1 MTQRFGRSLAILII
15 FFFGLMACAIRLVD
29 LQIIKAPMLATEG
42 EAVRTSQTGI
52 AAKRG
57 SITDATGTILADSI
71 LTYDIAV
78 NQINLRSYVHSETTK
93 ENGVEKTKVVGRGP
107 VEAARQ
113 LAPLLHMSEAELG
126 GLFLG
131 DSTYTYV
138 KRNVDA
144 VTYREIRALDIY
156 GIEWEATY
164 ERTFPNGNVA
174 APVIGTVNAEGVGS
188 SGMESQFNTLL
199 TGTPGSQQYEIAP
212 NGAII
217 PGAKKTTVE
226 PVDGGSLQLTLHAD
240 LQHLVQDM
248 LDARVEH
255 HKAEWGTVVVEDV
268 TTGEIL
274 VMADSESTIPDNANP
289 QPVASVQYTVEPGS
303 VGKVV
308 TFAAALDAGTITPT
322 SVFNVPYS
330 LDLPDAGGPITDFHE
345 HDGETLTATGI
356 LAESSNT
363 GTVLVGQTMS
373 NEQRYDMMKA
383 VGFGDLTGVELA
395 GETTGILRPPSEWA
409 GRDQYVS
416 MFGQSYS
423 VSPLQETSFMAT
435 IANGGVHIPPR
446 LVKSWTNADGTV
458 ETPEEPKPTQA
469 MKADTAQN
477 LMLMM
482 ESVVED
488 HLGTAGAAKVD
499 GYRVGVKTGTADIV
513 VNGQHGIVSTTAGL
527 LPVEAPRLAI
537 SVVLY
542 NPKVAYISS
551 DSSAPLF
558 GEVAQASVRNLGI
571 PASTTP
577 ATLFPTTPTN

>member
-29 LQIIKAPMLATEG
+29 LQIIKAPTLATEG

-289 QPVASVQYTVEPGS
+289 QPVASVQYAVEPGS

-330 LDLPDAGGPITDFHE
+330 LDLLDAGGPITDFHE

-363 GTVLVGQTMS
+363 GTVLVGQTLS

-423 VSPLQETSFMAT
+423 VSPLQETSFMST

-542 NPKVAYISS
+542 NPTVAYISS

>member
-29 LQIIKAPMLATEG
+29 LQIIKAPTLATEG

-113 LAPLLHMSEAELG
+113 LAPLLQMSEAELG

-289 QPVASVQYTVEPGS
+289 QPVASVQYAVEPGS

-330 LDLPDAGGPITDFHE
+330 LDLLDAGGPITDFHE

-363 GTVLVGQTMS
+363 GTVLVGQTLS

-423 VSPLQETSFMAT
+423 VSPLQETSFMST

-542 NPKVAYISS
+542 NPTVAYISS

>member
-29 LQIIKAPMLATEG
+29 LQIIKAPTLATEG

-113 LAPLLHMSEAELG
+113 LAPLLQMSEAELG

-289 QPVASVQYTVEPGS
+289 QPVASVQYAVEPGS

-363 GTVLVGQTMS
+363 GTVLVGQTLS

-423 VSPLQETSFMAT
+423 VSPLQETSFMST

-542 NPKVAYISS
+542 NPTVAYISS

>member
-15 FFFGLMACAIRLVD
+15 FFFGLVACAIRLVD
-29 LQIIKAPMLATEG
+29 LQIIEAPTLATEG
-42 EAVRTSQTGI
+42 EVVRTSQTDI

-113 LAPLLHMSEAELG
+113 LAPLLHMTEAELG
-126 GLFLG
+126 GVLLG
-131 DSTYTYV
+131 NSTYTYV

-188 SGMESQFNTLL
+188 SGMESQFDTVL

-226 PVDGGSLQLTLHAD
+226 PVDGGSLQVTLHAD

-274 VMADSESTIPDNANP
+274 VMADSGSTVPDNANP
-289 QPVASVQYTVEPGS
+289 QPVASVQYAVEPGS

-363 GTVLVGQTMS
+363 GTVLVGQTLS

-395 GETTGILRPPSEWA
+395 GETTGILRPPNEWA

-423 VSPLQETSFMAT
+423 VSPLQEASFMAT

-469 MKADTAQN
+469 MKAETAQN

-488 HLGTAGAAKVD
+488 QLGTAGAAKVD
-499 GYRVGVKTGTADIV
+499 GYRVGVKTGTADVV

-542 NPKVAYISS
+542 NPQVAYISS
-551 DSSAPLF
+551 ESSAPLF